1 MSLITGI
8 GAQDGLR
15 ASQIALRTKEMILK
29 LKCIEYFPVSGTVLI
44 KHLIMYIISFDTCL
58 ITLSFSSA

>member
-15 ASQIALRTKEMILK
+15 ASQIALRTKEVILK
-29 LKCIEYFPVSGTVLI
+29 LKYIEYFPVSGTVLI
-44 KHLIMYIISFDTCL
+44 KHLIMYINL
-58 ITLSFSSA
+58 IWYLSNNPLF

>member
-15 ASQIALRTKEMILK
+15 ASQIALRTKEVILK
-29 LKCIEYFPVSGTVLI
+29 LKYIEYFPVSGTVLI
-44 KHLIMYIISFDTCL
+44 KHLIMYVNL
-58 ITLSFSSA
+58 I